1 MKNEQC
7 FILSTSQ
14 ETHMGFFKGIL
25 FGNHHD
31 SGNRRERRAASS
43 GKWSKAI
50 YYNKSSTRRYLTP
63 FRKKK

>member
-1 MKNEQC
+1 
-7 FILSTSQ
+7 
-14 ETHMGFFKGIL
+14 MGFFKGIL